1 MENKHLV
8 DLARTALTGDVRRV
22 ELHLRKLASKFRSDD
37 PELFHDLNSTLESS
51 TLSALRSHDIARP
64 IPVDADSRLQLLK
77 YEDSSFLETDPVHD
91 ENIASLLNQFLLER
105 TQVKKL
111 LDEGLLPSKSLL
123 FVGPPGVG
131 KTLSARWIAN
141 QLNLP
146 LLVLD
151 LATVMSSFLGKTGT
165 NIRAVLDHAASFPCV
180 LLLDE
185 FDAIAKRR
193 DDDSEVGELKR
204 LVTVLL
210 QAIDDWPESSVLIAA
225 SNHGELLDPA
235 IWRRFDLEITFSL
248 PDKNLIEKFIK
259 KRYSELHV
267 NTEYVADLFEG
278 SSFSDVERTLIR
290 SKKESVLWEKDFNL
304 CVMDNLLKSKN
315 LTSASA
321 KKAIAIELHRSGWS
335 QRRIEKEVGLSRPTI
350 KKLIDELT

>member
-1 MENKHLV
+1 MENKLFV
-8 DLARTALTGDVRRV
+8 DLAKTALTGDVRRV
-22 ELHLRKLASKFRSDD
+22 ELHLRKLASKLRSDN

-51 TLSALRSHDIARP
+51 TFSALRSYDITKP

-77 YEDSSFLETDPVHD
+77 YEEPSFLEADPVHD
-91 ENIASLLNQFLLER
+91 EGITSVLNQFLLER

-111 LDEGLLPSKSLL
+111 LDEGLSPAKSLL

-131 KTLSARWIAN
+131 KTLSARWLAS

-210 QAIDDWPESSVLIAA
+210 QAIDDWPVTSVLIAA
-225 SNHGELLDPA
+225 SNHGEL
-235 IWRRFDLEITFSL
+235 
-248 PDKNLIEKFIK
+248 
-259 KRYSELHV
+259 
-267 NTEYVADLFEG
+267 
-278 SSFSDVERTLIR
+278 
-290 SKKESVLWEKDFNL
+290 
-304 CVMDNLLKSKN
+304 
-315 LTSASA
+315 
-321 KKAIAIELHRSGWS
+321 
-335 QRRIEKEVGLSRPTI
+335 
-350 KKLIDELT
+350 